1 MRAVRLTEPG
11 RIEIEDVPE
20 PTPAAG
26 EVLIHVRAAALT
38 RDELTWPLDRLP
50 ATPSYEVS
58 GTVDGEDVFGLLPF
72 DRDGAAAELAVAPA
86 GVLAPKPRSLDHVH
100 AAALPLPGLSAWQAL
115 FDHGGLERGERV
127 QITGQSGGVGHLA
140 VQLARWAGAELV
152 DADADLLFDTCGD
165 LSDRATRVVTVFD
178 EAPGATYFVVEPN
191 RAQLV
196 ELARL
201 ADEGALVPQIDS
213 TFPLADARA
222 AFDRLEQR
230 GKRGKVVLEIG

>member
-1 MRAVRLTEPG
+1 MRAVRLTEPD
-11 RIEIEDVPE
+11 RIEIEDLPE
-20 PTPAAG
+20 PAPGPG
-26 EVLIHVRAAALT
+26 EALIHVRAAALT

-86 GVLAPKPRSLDHVH
+86 DVLAPKPQMLDHVH
-100 AAALPLPGLSAWQAL
+100 AAALPLPGLSAWQGL
-115 FDHGGLERGERV
+115 FDHGGLSHGERV
-127 QITGQSGGVGHLA
+127 RIAGRSGGVGHLA

-152 DADADLLFDTCGD
+152 DDDADLFFDTCGD
-165 LSDRATRVVTVFD
+165 RSGTASRVVTVYD

-191 RAQLV
+191 RKQLL

-201 ADEGALVPQIDS
+201 ADAGVLVPQIDS
-213 TFPLADARA
+213 TFPLADAHA
-222 AFDRLEQR
+222 AFERLAQR
-230 GKRGKVVLEIG
+230 GKRGKVVLEVG